1 MYSFTSLLPSNT
13 CSLICNN
20 MWNGWVIR
28 QKCWLYSR
36 MYFFSPCTH
45 YSQCSGPVS
54 GGRVT
59 SGDTGLLKSGARLRY
74 RHDLKCAFDV
84 SPWQVTLGGGPCYAV
99 DSVTGLRFWH
109 RYYINLHL
117 QCCLLLLVESVYFKH
132 NFPGI
137 EDLWEQVSGGNNS
150 IKAKNHFLW
159 ILYIH
164 DGIDVNIQEL

>member
-1 MYSFTSLLPSNT
+1 MLTLLKN
-13 CSLICNN
+13 
-20 MWNGWVIR
+20 V
-28 QKCWLYSR
+28 
-36 MYFFSPCTH
+36 FFSPCTH

-109 RYYINLHL
+109 RYYINLFYIYNVVYKR
-117 QCCLLLLVESVYFKH
+117 LLVVEKLYILNTIFLALKRTGV
-132 NFPGI
+132 PI
-137 EDLWEQVSGGNNS
+137 SGGDNS
-150 IKAKNHFLW
+150 IKAKNHILW
-159 ILYIH
+159 ILCIH
-164 DGIDVNIQEL
+164 NGIDVNIQEL